1 MQPVP
6 LAPSC
11 KTVLRAYDCPDRG
24 GFGPR
29 AVLSCCAGPAIQRH
43 PPCRNLSRPH
53 CSGSGWGPGLPTR
66 SSPGRQRERPVLRG
80 ECGATPLGA
89 PWCAW
94 AGAKHHP
101 ASSCGRHCSA
111 ACHPLASRSPPHSA
125 RPVHPGAQHSACSP
139 TTPSPPHIPG
149 PQAGCWEQRDP
160 GSVLHCALVGGCPL
174 APCLPPPQGGPASAS
189 LGRT

>member
-94 AGAKHHP
+94 GWSQAPPCQLLRTSLLRVMPP
-101 ASSCGRHCSA
+101 ARL
-111 ACHPLASRSPPHSA
+111 PLASSLCPPRAPGGPALCLLTH
-125 RPVHPGAQHSACSP
+125 HPF
-139 TTPSPPHIPG
+139 PPHIPG
-149 PQAGCWEQRDP
+149 PQAGWWEQRDP